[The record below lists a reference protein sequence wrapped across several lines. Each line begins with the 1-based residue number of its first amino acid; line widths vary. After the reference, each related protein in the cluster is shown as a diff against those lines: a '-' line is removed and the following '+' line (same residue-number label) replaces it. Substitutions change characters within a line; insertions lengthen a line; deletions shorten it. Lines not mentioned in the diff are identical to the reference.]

1 MPTSDECK
9 NTSDELYGYIA
20 KLLADQPFFKNLVG
34 GLKAG
39 NVEISMF
46 RKLVNKKIEEE
57 WIDAIEACILPLD
70 KVIRRPSRYIEELD
84 EVKPIELSRNITSR
98 SIQHLAQHT
107 DYISEVKGD
116 EITPSKILNVFHEE
130 TLLTYENRFINTL
143 IRQLYLFVNKR
154 YNEMVKNGAE
164 NSTQFD
170 ISAEF
175 RDGTLA
181 SSVRFGLT
189 VSESAEG
196 AAEADPL
203 LKRVMRLNSVVTMY
217 YNSPFAKSMNGAYVR
232 PPVMRT
238 NALMKNRDLRQCLE
252 LWQFIE
258 GYEKVGYS
266 ISVEQ
271 KAEKPDRA
279 LIERMY
285 ADLALQYTVFR
296 REIAKAADTLA
307 EEEGVPFQPL
317 IVQDIKPVEQKKF
330 NLSDCVYRK
339 VTPVSYVNPPRKLS
353 RDELKIRKAVD
364 EALELDAY
372 MKKHDLVE
380 EAKRRIAEEARR
392 RAAEK
397 AREEARLKAEED
409 ARAVA
414 EYYASLGYR
423 VRLKTQASKTGEL
436 IFEPTNAA
444 DTLTEAVEAL
454 EGAITGGAEEEAAI
468 ADGMLMS
475 DEEIASRTADG
486 DMPALDEILGKR
498 YLKAGGGQRGG
509 RVSARLDGGE
519 KKAARGGFV
528 IARMVP
534 TVAASSTMPTSPT
547 IAASP
552 TIPAVTVSST
562 IPTGDTTLTDSDKS
576 DFSEPLEDRKTLAE
590 TKTKENASRGDAAEA
605 VALEPSEGS
614 ASSADDAGFI
624 NKEIAESA
632 LSGACCPS
640 DIEKAAV
647 SESVEDGA
655 TEETGAAPFET
666 VSETS
671 QIAEELE
678 RTIQA
683 SEAEAQIEATEQE
696 LAQTVARMS
705 EEERATFEK
714 ETLGLTSEEKLAYR
728 KLSRAK
734 RRVLKKIAETRR
746 RKMQLRLENE
756 RRAAAAME
764 KEEKLRCAASEY
776 KNYTS
781 DGDDGEED

>member
-1 MPTSDECK
+1 M
-9 NTSDELYGYIA
+9 
-20 KLLADQPFFKNLVG
+20 
-34 GLKAG
+34 
-39 NVEISMF
+39 
-46 RKLVNKKIEEE
+46 
-57 WIDAIEACILPLD
+57 
-70 KVIRRPSRYIEELD
+70 
-84 EVKPIELSRNITSR
+84 
-98 SIQHLAQHT
+98 
-107 DYISEVKGD
+107 
-116 EITPSKILNVFHEE
+116 
-130 TLLTYENRFINTL
+130 
-143 IRQLYLFVNKR
+143 
-154 YNEMVKNGAE
+154 
-164 NSTQFD
+164 
-170 ISAEF
+170 
-175 RDGTLA
+175 
-181 SSVRFGLT
+181 
-189 VSESAEG
+189 
-196 AAEADPL
+196 
-203 LKRVMRLNSVVTMY
+203 
-217 YNSPFAKSMNGAYVR
+217 
-232 PPVMRT
+232 
-238 NALMKNRDLRQCLE
+238 
-252 LWQFIE
+252 
-258 GYEKVGYS
+258 
-266 ISVEQ
+266 
-271 KAEKPDRA
+271 
-279 LIERMY
+279 
-285 ADLALQYTVFR
+285 
-296 REIAKAADTLA
+296 
-307 EEEGVPFQPL
+307 
-317 IVQDIKPVEQKKF
+317 QDIKPVEQKKF
-330 NLSDCVYRK
+330 NLNDCVYRK
-339 VTPVSYVNPPRKLS
+339 VTPVSYVNPPRKFS
-353 RDELKIRKAVD
+353 RDELKIRNAVD

-444 DTLTEAVEAL
+444 ATLTEAVEAL

-468 ADGMLMS
+468 SDGLLMS
-475 DEEIASRTADG
+475 DEEIAARTADG

-534 TVAASSTMPTSPT
+534 TVAASSTT
-547 IAASP
+547 P
-552 TIPAVTVSST
+552 TIPAVTA
-562 IPTGDTTLTDSDKS
+562 IPKLPTGDTALTDSDKS

-590 TKTKENASRGDAAEA
+590 TKTKENASGGDAAEVIA
-605 VALEPSEGS
+605 GEPSEGS

-632 LSGACCPS
+632 VSDACCYS

-647 SESVEDGA
+647 SEPVEDRV
-655 TEETGAAPFET
+655 TEETGEAPFEA

-764 KEEKLRCAASEY
+764 KEEKLRRAASEY

>member
-70 KVIRRPSRYIEELD
+70 NVIRRPSRYIEELD

-175 RDGTLA
+175 RDGTLV

-330 NLSDCVYRK
+330 NLNDCVYRK

-423 VRLKTQASKTGEL
+423 VRLKTQASETGEL

-468 ADGMLMS
+468 ADGLLMS
-475 DEEIASRTADG
+475 DEEIAARTADG

-534 TVAASSTMPTSPT
+534 TVAASSTT
-547 IAASP
+547 P
-552 TIPAVTVSST
+552 TIPAVTA
-562 IPTGDTTLTDSDKS
+562 IPKLPTGDTALTDSDKS

-590 TKTKENASRGDAAEA
+590 TKTKENASGGDAAEVIA
-605 VALEPSEGS
+605 GEPSEGS

-632 LSGACCPS
+632 VSDACCYS

-647 SESVEDGA
+647 SEPVEDRV
-655 TEETGAAPFET
+655 TEETGEAPFEA

-764 KEEKLRCAASEY
+764 KEEKLRRAASEY

>member
-1 MPTSDECK
+1 
-9 NTSDELYGYIA
+9 
-20 KLLADQPFFKNLVG
+20 
-34 GLKAG
+34 LK
-39 NVEISMF
+39 
-46 RKLVNKKIEEE
+46 
-57 WIDAIEACILPLD
+57 
-70 KVIRRPSRYIEELD
+70 
-84 EVKPIELSRNITSR
+84 
-98 SIQHLAQHT
+98 
-107 DYISEVKGD
+107 EVKGD

-175 RDGTLA
+175 RDGTLV

-252 LWQFIE
+252 FWQFIE

-307 EEEGVPFQPL
+307 EEEGIPFQPL

-330 NLSDCVYRK
+330 NLNDCVYRK
-339 VTPVSYVNPPRKLS
+339 VTPVSYVNPPRKFS
-353 RDELKIRKAVD
+353 RDELKIRNAVD

-444 DTLTEAVEAL
+444 ATLTEAVEAL

-468 ADGMLMS
+468 SDGLLMS
-475 DEEIASRTADG
+475 DEEIAARTADG

-534 TVAASSTMPTSPT
+534 TVAASSTT
-547 IAASP
+547 P
-552 TIPAVTVSST
+552 TIPAVTA
-562 IPTGDTTLTDSDKS
+562 IPKLPTGDTALTDSDKS

-590 TKTKENASRGDAAEA
+590 TKTKENASGGDAAEVIA
-605 VALEPSEGS
+605 GEPSEGS

-632 LSGACCPS
+632 VSDACCYS

-647 SESVEDGA
+647 SEPVEDRV
-655 TEETGAAPFET
+655 TEETGEAPFEA

-764 KEEKLRCAASEY
+764 KEEKLRRAASEY

>member
-70 KVIRRPSRYIEELD
+70 NVIRRPSRYIEELD

-175 RDGTLA
+175 RDGTLV

-330 NLSDCVYRK
+330 NLNDCVYRK
-339 VTPVSYVNPPRKLS
+339 VTPVSYVNPAP
-353 RDELKIRKAVD
+353 KIFARRIED
-364 EALELDAY
+364 T
-372 MKKHDLVE
+372 
-380 EAKRRIAEEARR
+380 KRR
-392 RAAEK
+392 
-397 AREEARLKAEED
+397 
-409 ARAVA
+409 
-414 EYYASLGYR
+414 
-423 VRLKTQASKTGEL
+423 
-436 IFEPTNAA
+436 
-444 DTLTEAVEAL
+444 
-454 EGAITGGAEEEAAI
+454 
-468 ADGMLMS
+468 
-475 DEEIASRTADG
+475 
-486 DMPALDEILGKR
+486 
-498 YLKAGGGQRGG
+498 G
-509 RVSARLDGGE
+509 R
-519 KKAARGGFV
+519 
-528 IARMVP
+528 
-534 TVAASSTMPTSPT
+534 SS
-547 IAASP
+547 
-552 TIPAVTVSST
+552 
-562 IPTGDTTLTDSDKS
+562 
-576 DFSEPLEDRKTLAE
+576 
-590 TKTKENASRGDAAEA
+590 
-605 VALEPSEGS
+605 
-614 ASSADDAGFI
+614 
-624 NKEIAESA
+624 
-632 LSGACCPS
+632 
-640 DIEKAAV
+640 
-647 SESVEDGA
+647 
-655 TEETGAAPFET
+655 
-666 VSETS
+666 
-671 QIAEELE
+671 
-678 RTIQA
+678 
-683 SEAEAQIEATEQE
+683 
-696 LAQTVARMS
+696 
-705 EEERATFEK
+705 
-714 ETLGLTSEEKLAYR
+714 
-728 KLSRAK
+728 
-734 RRVLKKIAETRR
+734 
-746 RKMQLRLENE
+746 
-756 RRAAAAME
+756 
-764 KEEKLRCAASEY
+764 
-776 KNYTS
+776 
-781 DGDDGEED
+781 

>member
-1 MPTSDECK
+1 ME
-9 NTSDELYGYIA
+9 IR
-20 KLLADQPFFKNLVG
+20 PFARAY
-34 GLKAG
+34 LK
-39 NVEISMF
+39 
-46 RKLVNKKIEEE
+46 
-57 WIDAIEACILPLD
+57 
-70 KVIRRPSRYIEELD
+70 
-84 EVKPIELSRNITSR
+84 
-98 SIQHLAQHT
+98 
-107 DYISEVKGD
+107 EVKGD

-175 RDGTLA
+175 RDGTLV

-252 LWQFIE
+252 FWQFIE

-307 EEEGVPFQPL
+307 EEEGIPFQPL

-330 NLSDCVYRK
+330 NLNDCVYRK
-339 VTPVSYVNPPRKLS
+339 VTPVSYVNPPRKFS
-353 RDELKIRKAVD
+353 RDELKIRNAVD

-444 DTLTEAVEAL
+444 ATLTEAVEAL

-468 ADGMLMS
+468 SDGLLMS
-475 DEEIASRTADG
+475 DEEIAARTADG

-534 TVAASSTMPTSPT
+534 TVAASSTT
-547 IAASP
+547 P
-552 TIPAVTVSST
+552 TIPAVTA
-562 IPTGDTTLTDSDKS
+562 IPKLPTGDTALTDSDKS

-590 TKTKENASRGDAAEA
+590 TKTKENASGGDAAEVIA
-605 VALEPSEGS
+605 GEPSEGS

-632 LSGACCPS
+632 VSDACCYS

-647 SESVEDGA
+647 SEPVEDRV
-655 TEETGAAPFET
+655 TEETGEAPFEA

-764 KEEKLRCAASEY
+764 KEEKLRRAASEY

>member
-1 MPTSDECK
+1 ME
-9 NTSDELYGYIA
+9 IR
-20 KLLADQPFFKNLVG
+20 PFARAY
-34 GLKAG
+34 LK
-39 NVEISMF
+39 
-46 RKLVNKKIEEE
+46 
-57 WIDAIEACILPLD
+57 
-70 KVIRRPSRYIEELD
+70 
-84 EVKPIELSRNITSR
+84 
-98 SIQHLAQHT
+98 
-107 DYISEVKGD
+107 EVKGD

-175 RDGTLA
+175 RDGTLV

-252 LWQFIE
+252 FWQFIE

-307 EEEGVPFQPL
+307 EEEGIPFQPL

-330 NLSDCVYRK
+330 NLNDCVYRK
-339 VTPVSYVNPPRKLS
+339 VTPVSYVNPPRKFS
-353 RDELKIRKAVD
+353 RDELKIRNAVD

-444 DTLTEAVEAL
+444 ATLTEAVEAL

-468 ADGMLMS
+468 ADGLLMS
-475 DEEIASRTADG
+475 DEEIAARTADG

-534 TVAASSTMPTSPT
+534 TVAASSTT
-547 IAASP
+547 P
-552 TIPAVTVSST
+552 TIPAVTA
-562 IPTGDTTLTDSDKS
+562 IPKLPTGDTALTDSDKS

-590 TKTKENASRGDAAEA
+590 TKTKENASGGDAAEVIA
-605 VALEPSEGS
+605 GEPSEGS

-632 LSGACCPS
+632 VSDACCYS

-647 SESVEDGA
+647 SEPVEDRV
-655 TEETGAAPFET
+655 TEETGEAPFEA

-764 KEEKLRCAASEY
+764 KEEKLRRAASEY

>member
-1 MPTSDECK
+1 ME
-9 NTSDELYGYIA
+9 IR
-20 KLLADQPFFKNLVG
+20 PFARAY
-34 GLKAG
+34 LK
-39 NVEISMF
+39 
-46 RKLVNKKIEEE
+46 
-57 WIDAIEACILPLD
+57 
-70 KVIRRPSRYIEELD
+70 
-84 EVKPIELSRNITSR
+84 
-98 SIQHLAQHT
+98 
-107 DYISEVKGD
+107 EVKGD

-175 RDGTLA
+175 RDGTLV

-252 LWQFIE
+252 FWQFIE

-307 EEEGVPFQPL
+307 EEEGIPFQPL

-330 NLSDCVYRK
+330 NLNDCVYRK
-339 VTPVSYVNPPRKLS
+339 VTPVSYVNPPRKFS
-353 RDELKIRKAVD
+353 RDELKIRNAVD

-444 DTLTEAVEAL
+444 ATLTEAVEAL

-468 ADGMLMS
+468 SDGLLMS
-475 DEEIASRTADG
+475 DEEIAARTADG

-534 TVAASSTMPTSPT
+534 TVAASSTT
-547 IAASP
+547 P
-552 TIPAVTVSST
+552 TIPAVTA
-562 IPTGDTTLTDSDKS
+562 IPKLPTGDTALTDSDKS

-590 TKTKENASRGDAAEA
+590 TKTKENASGGDAAEVIA
-605 VALEPSEGS
+605 GEPSEGS

-632 LSGACCPS
+632 VSDVCCYS

-647 SESVEDGA
+647 SEPVEDRV
-655 TEETGAAPFET
+655 TEETGEAPFEA

-746 RKMQLRLENE
+746 RKLQIRLENE

-764 KEEKLRCAASEY
+764 KEEKLRRAASEY

>member
-70 KVIRRPSRYIEELD
+70 NVIRRPSRYIEELD

-175 RDGTLA
+175 RDGTLV

-217 YNSPFAKSMNGAYVR
+217 YNSPFEKSMNGAYVR

-330 NLSDCVYRK
+330 NLNDCVYRK

-423 VRLKTQASKTGEL
+423 VRLKTQASETGEL

-468 ADGMLMS
+468 ADGLLMS
-475 DEEIASRTADG
+475 DEEIAARTADG

-534 TVAASSTMPTSPT
+534 TVAASSTT
-547 IAASP
+547 P
-552 TIPAVTVSST
+552 TIPAVTA
-562 IPTGDTTLTDSDKS
+562 IPKLPTGDTALTDSDKS

-590 TKTKENASRGDAAEA
+590 TKTKENASGGDAAEVIA
-605 VALEPSEGS
+605 GEPSEGS

-632 LSGACCPS
+632 VSDACCYS

-647 SESVEDGA
+647 SEPVEDRV
-655 TEETGAAPFET
+655 TEETGEAPFEA

-764 KEEKLRCAASEY
+764 KEEKLRRAASEY

>member
-1 MPTSDECK
+1 ME
-9 NTSDELYGYIA
+9 IR
-20 KLLADQPFFKNLVG
+20 PFARAY
-34 GLKAG
+34 LK
-39 NVEISMF
+39 
-46 RKLVNKKIEEE
+46 
-57 WIDAIEACILPLD
+57 
-70 KVIRRPSRYIEELD
+70 
-84 EVKPIELSRNITSR
+84 
-98 SIQHLAQHT
+98 
-107 DYISEVKGD
+107 EVKGD

-175 RDGTLA
+175 RDGTLV

-252 LWQFIE
+252 FWQFIE

-307 EEEGVPFQPL
+307 EEEGIPFQPL

-330 NLSDCVYRK
+330 NLNDCVYRK
-339 VTPVSYVNPPRKLS
+339 VTPVSYVNPPRKFS
-353 RDELKIRKAVD
+353 RDELKIRNAVD

-444 DTLTEAVEAL
+444 ATLTEAVEAL

-468 ADGMLMS
+468 SDGLLMS
-475 DEEIASRTADG
+475 DEEIAARTADG

-534 TVAASSTMPTSPT
+534 TVAASSTT
-547 IAASP
+547 P
-552 TIPAVTVSST
+552 TIPAVTA
-562 IPTGDTTLTDSDKS
+562 IPKLPTGDTALTDSDKS

-590 TKTKENASRGDAAEA
+590 TKTKENASGGDAAEVIA
-605 VALEPSEGS
+605 GEPSEGS

-624 NKEIAESA
+624 HKEIAESA
-632 LSGACCPS
+632 VSDACCYS

-647 SESVEDGA
+647 SEPVEDRV
-655 TEETGAAPFET
+655 TEETGEAPFEA

-764 KEEKLRCAASEY
+764 KEEKLRRAASEY